1 MNSHVKQFFE
11 LVGSGVPVKAAQ
23 QQVPLTDDELDLI
36 VNSACEIIGNV
47 ARDDAGHRVG
57 V

>member
-1 MNSHVKQFFE
+1 MSEHVKQFFE
-11 LVGSGVPVKAAQ
+11 LVGSGVPVRDAQ
-23 QQVPLTDDELDLI
+23 QQVTLTDAELDLI

-57 V
+57 I